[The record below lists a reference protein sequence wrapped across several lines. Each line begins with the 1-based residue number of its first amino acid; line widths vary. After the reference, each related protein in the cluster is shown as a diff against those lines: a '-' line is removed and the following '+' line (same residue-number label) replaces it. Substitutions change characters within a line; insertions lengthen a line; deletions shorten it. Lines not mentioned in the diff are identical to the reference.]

1 MKVLGLILAGG
12 KSENLGKLVYKRASA
27 ALPIAGKYR
36 AIDFTLSN
44 MVNSGII
51 KVGVLTQYNPRSLM
65 DHLGSG
71 KEWDLDRK
79 KGGLFILQ
87 PYIGFSG
94 EYWYK
99 GTADAIFQNM
109 TILRRGEEDYV
120 LIGSGDHIYKMN
132 YSDLY
137 MYHFSKG
144 ADITLVTKEL
154 DDTYDISQ
162 YGSVVVDENMKITQ
176 FYEKV
181 ENPPTRRAF
190 LGIYFINKHL
200 LMELLYS
207 TVPNGGNDLLLDV
220 ILPRLDELNVYAY
233 DFKGY
238 WRNIKKGIDE
248 YFKINM
254 DIINDRNVREELF
267 YQNGKVYTK
276 LKDFPP
282 AKFTSNSEV
291 INSIVADGSIISG
304 SVKNSVL
311 FRGTIVKA
319 GAKIENSIIMQGTV
333 IEEGAVVKNAILD
346 KDCHVREGQVII
358 GEDELVVLEKRT
370 II

>member
-12 KSENLGKLVYKRASA
+12 KSEKLGKLVYKRASA

-109 TILRRGEEDYV
+109 TMLRRGEEDFV

-132 YSDLY
+132 FNDLY

-154 DDTYDISQ
+154 DESYDIKD
-162 YGSVVVDENMKITQ
+162 YGTVLVDKNMRIIQ
-176 FYEKV
+176 FFEKV
-181 ENPPTRRAF
+181 KNPPSRRAF

-207 TVPNGGNDLLLDV
+207 TVPNGRDDLLLDV

-238 WRNIKKGIDE
+238 WRNVKKGIDE
-248 YFKINM
+248 YFRINM
-254 DIINDRNVREELF
+254 DIINNREVREELF
-267 YQNGKVYTK
+267 YKNGKVYTK
-276 LKDFPP
+276 LKDYPP
-282 AKFTSNSEV
+282 AKFTANAKV
-291 INSIVADGSIISG
+291 LNSIVADGSIISG
-304 SVKNSVL
+304 SVKDSVL
-311 FRGTIVKA
+311 FRGVIVKA
-319 GAKIENSIIMQGTV
+319 GARIENSIIMQGSV

-346 KDCHVREGQVII
+346 KDCHIREGQTLI
-358 GEDELVVLEKRT
+358 GEEEPIVLEKRT